1 MFKKPRKP
9 ETLPHAL
16 PDIPE
21 GRWVKCPSCKHL
33 LYRTQLER
41 ALWVCPFCGLHFRI
55 PAEHY
60 AILLLDEDSW
70 ESTDFNLLSQ
80 DPLQF
85 PEYQTKL
92 QRAQKHTGLK
102 DAAKVYRGTLEGH
115 PVILFT
121 TDFRVLAGSMGSVVG
136 EVFVRAARLSLHECK
151 PFLALT
157 ASGGGARMQEGIIAL
172 MQMAKTTAAVR
183 EIHEA
188 GIPYINILT
197 DPTMGGVM
205 ASFASLG
212 DILIAEPGA
221 LLGFAGPRVIQQTIR
236 QKLPKGFQRS
246 EFLLEHGMIDMVVP
260 RHRLKTTLGG
270 ILSILWGDRHGR
282 SSS

>member
-9 ETLPHAL
+9 EAPPQEL

-21 GRWVKCPSCKHL
+21 GRWIKCPSCKHL

-55 PAEHY
+55 PAERY
-60 AILLLDEDSW
+60 TRLLLDEGSI
-70 ESTDFNLLSQ
+70 EATDFGLQSR
-80 DPLQF
+80 DPLGF
-85 PEYQTKL
+85 PDYPAKL
-92 QRAQKHTGLK
+92 ERAQKRTGLR
-102 DAAKVYRGTLEGH
+102 DAAMVYRGTLAGI

-121 TDFRVLAGSMGSVVG
+121 TDFRILAGSMGSVMG
-136 EVFVRAARLSLHECK
+136 EVFVRAARLSLKERR

-157 ASGGGARMQEGIIAL
+157 ASGGGARMQEGILAL
-172 MQMAKTTAAVR
+172 MQMAKTTVAVR
-183 EIHEA
+183 ELHEA

-236 QKLPKGFQRS
+236 QKLPKGFQRA
-246 EFLLEHGMIDMVVP
+246 EFLLEHGMVDLVVP
-260 RHRLKTTLGG
+260 RHRLRSTLAG
-270 ILSILWGDRHGR
+270 ILEIVWHHGG
-282 SSS
+282 SSA

>member
-1 MFKKPRKP
+1 MFKHPRKP
-9 ETLPHAL
+9 QELMEQ

-21 GRWVKCPSCKHL
+21 GRWIKCPGCKHL

-55 PAEHY
+55 PAETY
-60 AILLLDEDSW
+60 ARILLDEDPPP
-70 ESTDFNLLSQ
+70 EATDFGLVSV
-80 DPLQF
+80 DPLGF
-85 PEYQTKL
+85 PEYAEKL
-92 QRAQKHTGLK
+92 AQAQKRTGLR
-102 DAAKVYRGTLEGH
+102 DAAMVYGGNLGGI
-115 PVILFT
+115 PVVLFT

-136 EVFVRAARLSLHECK
+136 EVFVRAARKAIHERK

-157 ASGGGARMQEGIIAL
+157 ASGGGARMQEGILAL
-172 MQMAKTTAAVR
+172 MQMAKTTVAVR
-183 EIHEA
+183 ELNEA

-212 DILIAEPGA
+212 DLLIAEPGA

-236 QKLPKGFQRS
+236 QKLPRGFQRA
-246 EFLLEHGMIDMVVP
+246 EFLLEHGMLDLVVP
-260 RHRLKTTLGG
+260 RHKLKNTLKTLLELVWNHGG
-270 ILSILWGDRHGR
+270 
-282 SSS
+282 SSA